1 MNRRDAEANTSEIF
15 SSVWNRNG
23 GPCVHDTRSE
33 IYVNARIIDWAEG
46 NADRV
51 THKVKGTMNR
61 RSNQEK
67 SNRKEKRE
75 PIGPLSAPARDYGD
89 CNCRLTLE
97 AIGRVGGPRKGIGR
111 WKGSLLHQVSEPN
124 SIPPFATEPTRDGMW
139 CGGVDKMGCRI
150 LEKMAKEVAGS

>member
-1 MNRRDAEANTSEIF
+1 M
-15 SSVWNRNG
+15 
-23 GPCVHDTRSE
+23 
-33 IYVNARIIDWAEG
+33 RIG
-46 NADRV
+46 V
-51 THKVKGTMNR
+51 THKAKGTMNR

-89 CNCRLTLE
+89 GNCRLTLE

-124 SIPPFATEPTRDGMW
+124 SLRGMQSEIRACLEKLEGSFKHFNDQRPSTRHDDTLYDTYPFPFTIPPPLSPFFQEFYNPFYRRLRTTYHPLWARSQK
-139 CGGVDKMGCRI
+139 GGYC
-150 LEKMAKEVAGS
+150 